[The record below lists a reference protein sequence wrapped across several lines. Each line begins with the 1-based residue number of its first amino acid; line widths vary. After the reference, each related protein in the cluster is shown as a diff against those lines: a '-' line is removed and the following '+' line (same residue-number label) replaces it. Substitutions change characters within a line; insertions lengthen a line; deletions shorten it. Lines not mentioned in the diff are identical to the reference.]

1 MTVQT
6 TIRIP
11 EVLYEKI
18 KQEAERKGVSVNALV
33 LDMLWRRME
42 K

>member
-11 EVLYEKI
+11 EVLYEEI
-18 KQEAERKGVSVNALV
+18 KREAERKGVSVNALV